1 MNQVSLVGR
10 ITKDP
15 ELRKLY
21 EGKVQTNFI
30 LAVNRNYK
38 NQNGEIEADFVFC
51 TAWGRLADNVV
62 KYCGKGSLIGV
73 SGRVQSRSYQKEDGK
88 RTYIT
93 EVIGEDVRFLVLK
106 EREGRHEQVASEA
119 GLTTQQA
126 SVAAEFTKE
135 FHLPN
140 TEKEKLPIV

>member
-15 ELRKLY
+15 ELRKLQ
-21 EGKVQTNFI
+21 EGRVQTNFI

-73 SGRVQSRSYQKEDGK
+73 SGRLQSRSYQKEDGK

-93 EVIGEDVRFLVLK
+93 EVIGEEVRFLVLK
-106 EREGRHEQVASEA
+106 DREGGVASEA
-119 GLTTQQA
+119 GLASQQA

>member
-1 MNQVSLVGR
+1 LNQVSLVGR

-15 ELRKLY
+15 ELRKLQ
-21 EGKVQTNFI
+21 EGRVQTNFI

-73 SGRVQSRSYQKEDGK
+73 SGRLQSRSYQKEDGK
-88 RTYIT
+88 RIYIT

-106 EREGRHEQVASEA
+106 DREGIHEKVATDA
-119 GLTTQQA
+119 RLTKQQA

-135 FHLPN
+135 FHLP
-140 TEKEKLPIV
+140 

>member
-15 ELRKLY
+15 ELRKLQ
-21 EGKVQTNFI
+21 EGRVQTNFI

-38 NQNGEIEADFVFC
+38 NQNGEVDADFVFC

-73 SGRVQSRSYQKEDGK
+73 SGRLQSRSYQKEDGK
-88 RTYIT
+88 RIYIT

-106 EREGRHEQVASEA
+106 DREGGVASEA
-119 GLTTQQA
+119 GLASQQA

-140 TEKEKLPIV
+140 TREEKLPIV

>member
-10 ITKDP
+10 ITKDS
-15 ELRKLY
+15 ELRKLQ
-21 EGKVQTNFI
+21 EGRVQTNFI

-73 SGRVQSRSYQKEDGK
+73 SGRLQSRSYQKEDGK
-88 RTYIT
+88 RIYIT

-106 EREGRHEQVASEA
+106 DREGIHEKVATDA
-119 GLTTQQA
+119 RLTKQQA

>member
-15 ELRKLY
+15 ELRKLQ
-21 EGKVQTNFI
+21 EGRVQTNFI

-73 SGRVQSRSYQKEDGK
+73 SGRLQSRSYQKEDGK
-88 RTYIT
+88 RIYIT

-106 EREGRHEQVASEA
+106 DREGIHEKVATDA
-119 GLTTQQA
+119 RLTKQQA

-135 FHLPN
+135 FHLP
-140 TEKEKLPIV
+140 

>member
-15 ELRKLY
+15 ELRKLQ
-21 EGKVQTNFI
+21 EGRVQTNFI

-38 NQNGEIEADFVFC
+38 NQNGEVDADFVFC

-73 SGRVQSRSYQKEDGK
+73 SGRLQSRSYQKEDGK
-88 RTYIT
+88 RIYIT

-106 EREGRHEQVASEA
+106 DREGGVASEA
-119 GLTTQQA
+119 GLASQQA

-140 TEKEKLPIV
+140 TRGEKLPIV

>member
-15 ELRKLY
+15 ELRKLQ
-21 EGKVQTNFI
+21 EGRIQTSFI

-38 NQNGEIEADFVFC
+38 NQNGEIEADFVLC
-51 TAWGRLADNVV
+51 TVWGRLADNVV

-73 SGRVQSRSYQKEDGK
+73 SGRLQSRSYQKEDGK
-88 RTYIT
+88 RIYIT

-106 EREGRHEQVASEA
+106 AREDGKVQVATEI
-119 GLTTQQA
+119 GLARQA
-126 SVAAEFTKE
+126 AAVTEE

-140 TEKEKLPIV
+140 IEKEQLPIV